1 MKIEELKQGQAVWV
15 KGFVDLSVFGGC
27 GGFIN
32 FYNQDGNHCGHISR
46 NNVREMKEEDV
57 QIDQLE
63 QQKPVV
69 AQVAIDY
76 YNEYKNVLSSFDEW
90 FCGFYDDKF
99 DEEFEKA
106 EELRIWLYDNDN
118 KINLQHELALATLIV
133 NGPDA
138 VTVEKEKLYTVE
150 IPNPNAKGHNKIYLC
165 KADNTGKVYLCKGNF
180 NPRKNKNLWLTEQE
194 IRKDFD
200 WAWQWKK
207 EVTE

>member
-1 MKIEELKQGQAVWV
+1 MKIEEAVKRIEQMGEYERFIDEPISKV
-15 KGFVDLSVFGGC
+15 SVLNTIRQ
-27 GGFIN
+27 IN
-32 FYNQDGNHCGHISR
+32 QP
-46 NNVREMKEEDV
+46 
-57 QIDQLE
+57 
-63 QQKPVV
+63 KPVV
-69 AQVAIDY
+69 PQVAIDY

-138 VTVEKEKLYTVE
+138 VTVKKEQLYTVE
-150 IPNPNAKGHNKIYLC
+150 IPNPNRNSKGCAKFRLEKLG
-165 KADNTGKVYLCKGNF
+165 DKVYLVK
-180 NPRKNKNLWLTEQE
+180 RKSKDVYQNKDSQKLTEAE

-200 WAWQWKK
+200 WAWQFAK

>member
-1 MKIEELKQGQAVWV
+1 MKIGDLKQGQIVWV
-15 KGFVDLSVFGGC
+15 KGYVDRSVFGGC

-46 NNVREMKEEDV
+46 NNVREMKEEDI
-57 QIDQLE
+57 QLDQPKLKIPQFMLDWVDDSRE
-63 QQKPVV
+63 R
-69 AQVAIDY
+69 Y
-76 YNEYKNVLSSFDEW
+76 YEFDEW
-90 FCGFYDDKF
+90 FDPDNQPMKVYK
-99 DEEFEKA
+99 
-106 EELRIWLYDNDN
+106 WLNCKN
-118 KINLQHELALATLIV
+118 KRQADINALALVTLIV

-180 NPRKNKNLWLTEQE
+180 NPKKNKNLWLTEQE

-200 WAWQWKK
+200 WAWEREFAK